1 MVMDKFEERYK
12 SLNKEQKKV
21 VDAIEGPV
29 LVVAGPG
36 SGKTEVLGLRVANIL
51 RRTDV
56 SPGNIL
62 CLAFTDS
69 AAVNMRERLKGLMG
83 QDAYK
88 VAIHTFHN
96 FGVDIIN
103 YHPEIFYHGAIFSP
117 ADELTQ
123 LDFLGEIFSELEHDD
138 PLRETHPEQGYTY
151 LRSAKDAIQ
160 YLKRAGLTP
169 EEFRNV
175 LDHNEESLEFLNPVL
190 GDCFKGRVNK
200 EMFKIIPG
208 VIEKIRKEKIKNF
221 PIGHMESLP
230 SAITDSLERALE
242 RAKEK
247 DETKPVSEWKKER
260 MYKSDE
266 GYLLRETK
274 YLEKMRA
281 LAGIYEKYR
290 NLMYER
296 GYYDFDDM
304 ILDTVTAVEENDEL
318 RYELQEQFQYIL
330 VDEFQDTNDAQMRL
344 LNLITSAEV
353 HEGRPNIMA
362 VGDDDQAI
370 FKFQGAKISNIM
382 KFKDRYRE
390 PEIITLTKNYRSRQD
405 ILEVARYVITQGDER
420 LENIIPDVNKVLE
433 SVNDGIA
440 EGKIKAMSFAT
451 KEREYQWVAREI
463 RKLVDNELDPKNIGV
478 IARKHRSLKSL
489 LPYLEKMKIPILY
502 EAQRNVLDEPY
513 IKQLVR
519 MARFTMSLLKN
530 NTAES
535 DDLLPE
541 ILSYPFW
548 EIDREIVWKIS
559 REAYE
564 KRKPWLEVMLR
575 HENGRVRE
583 IARFFL
589 DLSALSKSE
598 PVDRVLDMIVGARMH
613 VLPESEDE
621 EMEAEKDDEKNE
633 FVSPFKDY
641 YFSPEKFK
649 KSPAEYLVFLSGLR
663 TFVYALR
670 GYREGRMIGLEDMIN
685 FVEMHEKSNMVLSD
699 NGRFSESRNAVN
711 LLTAHKAKGLEFDT
725 VFVLNCEDGVWAG
738 KKRGSHLPFPLNLP
752 ITPAGDDKDD
762 QLRLFYVA
770 ITRAARELY
779 LTSYELDESGK
790 EVPRLQFI
798 SSASGDN
805 EVKRFLDP
813 EREDNVKEPETE
825 EEATVLPWESRNYP
839 PFRGNEKNLL
849 KSILENYKL
858 NVTHMNNF
866 LDVVLGGPQLFLEQ
880 NLLRFPQPKSVFLSY
895 GTAMHGTVNRIY
907 GHLKKTGSLPG
918 EKEVLDWF
926 KKFLENERLGEKDF
940 KPYLERGKSALKTF
954 FEKKGK
960 EFSPAHLSEF
970 DFYQEGVV
978 IDDIPITGKIDKME
992 LKDGEIV
999 VYDFKTGKCAE
1010 EWKGRSKHE
1019 KIKLWKYRNQLIF
1032 YKLLVENSR
1041 RFGKDYE
1048 VKKGVIEFLEPKN
1061 KNEIISLPLLIEPG
1075 EVERFKKLVKAVYK
1089 KIMNLDFPETDG
1101 YPDDLEGIRK
1111 FEDDLIVV

>member
-1 MVMDKFEERYK
+1 MDRFEERYK
-12 SLNKEQKKV
+12 SLNREQKRV

-62 CLAFTDS
+62 CLTFTDS
-69 AAVNMRERLKGLMG
+69 AAANMRERLKELMG
-83 QDAYK
+83 HDAYK

-103 YHPEIFYHGAIFSP
+103 YHPEIFYQGAIFSS

-123 LDFLGEIFSELEHDD
+123 LDLLGEIFSGLEHDN

-169 EEFRNV
+169 EEFRSV
-175 LDHNEESLEFLNPVL
+175 LDHNEKSLEFLNPVL
-190 GDCFKGRVNK
+190 GDCFKGRVSK
-200 EMFKIIPG
+200 GMFGIIPG
-208 VIEKIRKEKIKNF
+208 IIEKIRSEKMEDF
-221 PIGHMESLP
+221 PISHMESLS
-230 SAITDSLERALE
+230 SAIAGSLERALE
-242 RAKEK
+242 KAGRDNEAK
-247 DETKPVSEWKKER
+247 PLSGRKKEM
-260 MYKSDE
+260 MYKGDGGE
-266 GYLLRETK
+266 YLLKETK

-281 LAGIYEKYR
+281 LSGVYEKYR
-290 NLMYER
+290 KLMHER

-318 RYELQEQFQYIL
+318 RYELEEQFQYIL

-344 LNLITSAEV
+344 LNLLTSAEV

-440 EGKIKAMSFAT
+440 EGKITSRAFAT
-451 KEREYQWVAREI
+451 KEREYQWVAGEI
-463 RKLVDNELDPKNIGV
+463 RKLVDNGLDPKNIGV

-489 LPYLEKMKIPILY
+489 FPYLERMGIPVLY
-502 EAQRNVLDEPY
+502 EARRNVLEEPY
-513 IKQLVR
+513 IRQLVQI
-519 MARFTMSLLKN
+519 ARFAASLLKSYA
-530 NTAES
+530 AES

-548 EIDREIVWKIS
+548 GIDREAIWRIS

-564 KRKPWLEVMLR
+564 KKKPWLEVMLR
-575 HENGRVRE
+575 HGNGRVRE
-583 IARFFL
+583 VARFLL
-589 DLSALSKSE
+589 DLSAMSKYE
-598 PVDRVLDMIVGARMH
+598 PVDRVLDMMVGARMH

-621 EMEAEKDDEKNE
+621 EMEGEKNDEESE

-649 KSPAEYLVFLSGLR
+649 ENPAEYLVFLSGLR

-670 GYREGRMIGLEDMIN
+670 GYKEGRMIGLEDMIN
-685 FVEMHEKSNMVLSD
+685 FVDMHEKSNMVLSD
-699 NGRFSESRNAVN
+699 NGTFSESRNAVN

-725 VFVLNCEDGVWAG
+725 VFVLNCDDGVWAG
-738 KKRGSHLPFPLNLP
+738 KKKGSRLPFPVNLP
-752 ITPAGDDKDD
+752 VTPAGDDRDD

-770 ITRAARELY
+770 VTRAARELY
-779 LTSYELDESGK
+779 LTSYELDDSGK
-790 EVPRLQFI
+790 EIPRLQFI
-798 SSASGDN
+798 SSPVSDENG
-805 EVKRFLDP
+805 VRKFL
-813 EREDNVKEPETE
+813 EPEKEIVAKETE
-825 EEATVLPWESRNYP
+825 VEEFPVFSWESRHQP
-839 PFRGNEKNLL
+839 PFQGDEKSLL
-849 KSILENYKL
+849 KSVLENYKL

-866 LDVVLGGPQLFLEQ
+866 LDVAGGGPQIFLEQ

-918 EKEVLDWF
+918 EEEVMIWF
-926 KKFLENERLGEKDF
+926 RKFLENERLGEKDF
-940 KPYLERGKSALKTF
+940 KPYLERGRQALKTF
-954 FEKKGK
+954 FEKKKG
-960 EFSPAHLSEF
+960 EFSPDHLSEF
-970 DFYQEGVV
+970 NFYQEGVV
-978 IDDIPITGKIDKME
+978 IEGVPITGKIDKME
-992 LKDGEIV
+992 VKDGEIV

-1010 EWKGRSKHE
+1010 EWKGKSKHE
-1019 KIKLWKYRNQLIF
+1019 KIKLWKYRNQLVF

-1041 RFGKDYE
+1041 RFGDDYE

-1061 KNEIISLPLLIEPG
+1061 KNEIVSLPLVIEPG
-1075 EVERFKKLVKAVYK
+1075 EVERFKKLVKAVYER
-1089 KIMNLDFPETDG
+1089 IMNLDFPETDG
-1101 YPDDLEGIRK
+1101 YPDDLEGIKK
-1111 FEDDLIVV
+1111 FEEDLIVV